1 MMQIKAVLWDIDGTI
16 LNFLEAEKV
25 GVRMGFARLGLG
37 VCTDEML
44 ADYSRINRKWWE
56 RLERGEIS
64 KSEVLEGRFREFF
77 GKYGLP
83 AEVVPLFNAQY
94 QIDLGETICFNDDAP
109 EVLRE
114 LKPFVRQY
122 AVTNGTKLAQER
134 KIARSGLDRLLDGV
148 FISEDVGAEKP
159 TVAFFEGVWSKI
171 GRFAPDEVMIVGD
184 SLTSDIRGGNN
195 AGIRTCWYNP
205 SHAAN
210 RLGVSVDFEIDDLRK
225 LPRILRDCGLTA
237 RGGACE

>member
-83 AEVVPLFNAQY
+83 TEVVPLFNAQ
-94 QIDLGETICFNDDAP
+94 
-109 EVLRE
+109 
-114 LKPFVRQY
+114 
-122 AVTNGTKLAQER
+122 
-134 KIARSGLDRLLDGV
+134 
-148 FISEDVGAEKP
+148 
-159 TVAFFEGVWSKI
+159 
-171 GRFAPDEVMIVGD
+171 
-184 SLTSDIRGGNN
+184 
-195 AGIRTCWYNP
+195 
-205 SHAAN
+205 
-210 RLGVSVDFEIDDLRK
+210 
-225 LPRILRDCGLTA
+225 
-237 RGGACE
+237 